1 MMHNNSNFLDEILNY
16 LFQYLLIIG
25 TFIFSLIAKL
35 QNLLRLK
42 KRLSKFEC
50 FVDVFLSGLG
60 SAGIIYLL
68 QFFQINIIIKCLLGG
83 YSSLIVTPISTI
95 ISKEITPILE
105 TITNGIKAWITSYFK
120 KKTNEK

>member
-1 MMHNNSNFLDEILNY
+1 MHNNDYLDNAIQY
-16 LFQYLLIIG
+16 IVQYLLIIG

-35 QNLLRLK
+35 HNIIRLK
-42 KRLSKFEC
+42 NKMSKFEC

-68 QFFQINIIIKCLLGG
+68 QFFDINIIVKCLLGG
-83 YSSLIVTPISTI
+83 YSSLIVTPISNI

-105 TITNGIKAWITSYFK
+105 TISSGVKDWIKSYFK